1 MESLTPPRAR
11 SQLLDELSTTVSH
24 GLSRLTVAASSVASA
39 TVATVK
45 PGLQEVSQRYQRGE
59 LAESAASLVATGA
72 DLGLKGISNLKGL
85 LKTAVSQIDAYAS
98 GSALAP
104 TGPAGAGH
112 PGEQQQQQAWQQ
124 QQRQYQQQP
133 AGGMGGRGVDPQ
145 GGHQSAAGGWNGWDE
160 AQEGQQQPSSD
171 GAQQQAPAPRAA
183 TKDKWAGWD
192 SAVADGSGAI
202 PDDVWDADWGK

>member
-1 MESLTPPRAR
+1 MLACA
-11 SQLLDELSTTVSH
+11 QLLDELSTTVSH

-104 TGPAGAGH
+104 TGPTGH
-112 PGEQQQQQAWQQ
+112 PSEQQYPPQAWQQ
-124 QQRQYQQQP
+124 QQQPQQQP
-133 AGGMGGRGVDPQ
+133 RGGGMGGRRGDQQ

-160 AQEGQQQPSSD
+160 GAQEGQPQRSGS
-171 GAQQQAPAPRAA
+171 GAQQPAPRAA

-192 SAVADGSGAI
+192 SAVAAGSGAI